1 MKFIEKLKKFWR
13 SLGPGLIT
21 GASDDEPS
29 SIVVYSLAGAKF
41 GLAALWTALATLPFM
56 VILQRM
62 AGRIGLVSGRG
73 LAGNMK
79 KHYPAWM
86 LVAITVLIASINTIN
101 IGADISGMAA
111 VVSLFFPVH
120 SLFIAAAISVL
131 IIAVTVVFPYR
142 LLIRYLKWLAAVLFS
157 YVAAAFLIQLDWKD
171 IFYRAVVPQI
181 IWSREY
187 LAMIIA
193 LFGTTISPYLFFWQA
208 LEEAE
213 EEKFPENGPHPH
225 GRRRT
230 PTVIRNE
237 IGSMYR
243 DVYAGMI
250 FSNLITFFI
259 IILGAFT
266 FFKSGVT
273 NISSM
278 NEIAGLLKPLAG
290 PYANILFITGIIASG
305 TLAIPV
311 LAGSAAYALAE
322 LFGWNKGFND
332 GFHKAKQFHLI
343 IAAATVIGLLI
354 TFLGLHPVKIL
365 FYTAVIFGL
374 ASPFFILLVIH
385 MANNPK
391 VMGAYTSR
399 RHSNII
405 AYALFALMSAGAIL
419 TIIL

>member
-1 MKFIEKLKKFWR
+1 MTIAQKLKSFWK

-56 VILQRM
+56 VVLQRM
-62 AGRIGLVSGRG
+62 AGRIGLISGRG

-86 LVAITVLIASINTIN
+86 LSAITALIVSINTIN
-101 IGADISGMAA
+101 IGADISGMAS
-111 VVSLFFPVH
+111 VVNSIFPVH
-120 SLFIAAAISVL
+120 SLFLAGAISVI
-131 IIAVTVVFPYR
+131 IIAVTVIFPYR
-142 LLIRYLKWLAAVLFS
+142 LLIHYLKWIAMVLFS
-157 YVAAAFLIQLDWKD
+157 FVIAAFFIRLDWKE
-171 IFYRAVVPQI
+171 ILYRTAVPKI

-187 LAMIIA
+187 LTMIIA

-213 EEKFPENGPHPH
+213 EEKKPENGPHRH
-225 GRRRT
+225 GRHRSQ
-230 PTVIRNE
+230 PAIRNE
-237 IGSMYR
+237 IGFMYR
-243 DVYAGMI
+243 DIYAGMI

-266 FFKSGVT
+266 FFKNGIT
-273 NISSM
+273 DIGSM
-278 NEIAGLLKPLAG
+278 NEIASLLKPIAG
-290 PYANILFITGIIASG
+290 PYANILFVIGIVASG

-322 LFGWNKGFND
+322 LFGWNKGFDD

-354 TFLGLHPVKIL
+354 TFLGLHPVSIL
-365 FYTAVIFGL
+365 YYTAIIFGL
-374 ASPFFILLVIH
+374 ASPFFIFLVIH

-405 AYALFALMSAGAIL
+405 AYVLFVLMSAGAVL